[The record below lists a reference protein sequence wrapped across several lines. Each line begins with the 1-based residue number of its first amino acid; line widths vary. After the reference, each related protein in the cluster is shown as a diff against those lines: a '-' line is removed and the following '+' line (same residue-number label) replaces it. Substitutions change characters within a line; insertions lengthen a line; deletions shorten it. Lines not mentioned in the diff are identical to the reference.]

1 MGSDDAQFALSET
14 WMQMACLISRKA
26 SIMDGVK
33 LEYHVWVSVP
43 GLFPTVNQGLGGFQE
58 CKNFGCVA
66 YGACAGGLQALAK
79 AHQ

>member
-1 MGSDDAQFALSET
+1 MGREVDRGHEVSVDGAMGSDDAQFALSET

-43 GLFPTVNQGLGGFQE
+43 GLFPTV
-58 CKNFGCVA
+58 
-66 YGACAGGLQALAK
+66 Y
-79 AHQ
+79 